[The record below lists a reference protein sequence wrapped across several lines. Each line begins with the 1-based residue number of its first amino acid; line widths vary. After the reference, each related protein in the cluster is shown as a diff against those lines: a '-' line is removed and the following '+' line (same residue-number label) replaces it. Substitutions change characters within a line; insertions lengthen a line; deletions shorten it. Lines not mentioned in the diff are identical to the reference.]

1 MDLLM
6 DELGGSPISTK
17 PVIPFN
23 RPDDRKPSIN
33 CLLGSDLTDGE
44 TTDCEKTET
53 GDVGK

>member
-1 MDLLM
+1 M

-17 PVIPFN
+17 PIISYD

-33 CLLGSDLTDGE
+33 CLLGNDLTDGE

-53 GDVGK
+53 GDVGM